1 MAKSKKTKNSSDRE
15 KWNKVFN
22 ALVHMLTSQQTQLES
37 LAKERMILEDRIK
50 LQNDRWVSDIH
61 RFQEQIYE
69 MRKKFT
75 IQEME
80 RMLEVAKSEFVV
92 GLKQRDVAVFQR
104 KLENADS
111 ELADFR
117 EWFDYLSQRCSEPND
132 VPNAA
137 TNEKS
142 ETRKKAWEDEVRRLK
157 TENEKLTS
165 EKNSEISAL
174 LAEKN
179 FIWNQFNKLEH
190 DMTEQLRRKCTE
202 LEYANGKIQAF
213 TRNIEELQL
222 SNADKDNTIA
232 MLRSQLDNTTATLR
246 SQMAKLESDSV
257 TKSGEI
263 SKLSTELVF
272 LKKCRSASVTPV
284 LRHSTTGSGPS
295 KSGGTSRG
303 TDQRNINVKVEKQ
316 SSQALEKGQR
326 SSKRK
331 AGNSILSA
339 PNLFT
344 SSFKVPKLKMSSPCV
359 T

>member
-1 MAKSKKTKNSSDRE
+1 MAKSKTAKNSSDRE

-22 ALVHMLTSQQTQLES
+22 ALVQMLTSQQTQLES
-37 LAKERMILEDRIK
+37 LAKERTILEDRIK
-50 LQNDRWVSDIH
+50 LQNDRWISDIN

-69 MRKKFT
+69 MKKEFT
-75 IQEME
+75 VQEME
-80 RMLEVAKSEFVV
+80 RMLEVAKSEFFV
-92 GLKQRDVAVFQR
+92 GLKQRDVAMFKR
-104 KLENADS
+104 KFEDADS

-117 EWFDYLSQRCSEPND
+117 EWFDYLSHKCSETND
-132 VPNAA
+132 VPWAA
-137 TNEKS
+137 TNEKA

-157 TENEKLTS
+157 AENEKLTS

-190 DMTEQLRRKCTE
+190 DMTEQLRRKCAE
-202 LEYANGKIQAF
+202 LEHANGKIQAF
-213 TRNIEELQL
+213 TRNIEELQT
-222 SNADKDNTIA
+222 SNANKDNTIA
-232 MLRSQLDNTTATLR
+232 TLRSQMDNTVATLR

-263 SKLSTELVF
+263 SRLSTELAL
-272 LKKCRSASVTPV
+272 LKKSGSASVTPM
-284 LRHSTTGSGPS
+284 LRRSTAGSGLS
-295 KSGGTSRG
+295 KLGGTSHG
-303 TDQRNINVKVEKQ
+303 TVQRNITVKEEKP
-316 SSQALEKGQR
+316 SSQAVEKVQR

-331 AGNSILSA
+331 AANTISGA

-344 SSFKVPKLKMSSPCV
+344 SSFKVPKLKVSSPCV